1 MKTHANVNNKNRN
14 ELIKMGELISKKIIL
29 PKDLQITSRQI
40 NYWKER
46 DIIPFFVKE
55 KKGFMDITEALW
67 LLIINELSNIGID
80 TKRLKK
86 LSNDIWIKPFNE
98 KYADSVFKK
107 TLAEEKLTKSDKKII
122 EYYLGDEPIMETV
135 FRREI
140 NPYTDAIK
148 SCLESNRNII
158 SLIYCPKTNESHFN
172 HNNIGLTSDLNNLYL
187 GETLISIPLMPL
199 LSKLVGI
206 EIDRSKFDL
215 NYLSSIENHIRR
227 ILFFDRP
234 KLMELVIEENGNN
247 RIYKIT
253 EEHKKAEELAKFFLT
268 NKLPLSSKIMI
279 EPRAQNNYK
288 ITIKT

>member
-1 MKTHANVNNKNRN
+1 MYRD
-14 ELIKMGELISKKIIL
+14 ELIKRGEFISKKIFL
-29 PKDLQITSRQI
+29 PKNLEITSRQI

-98 KYADSVFKK
+98 KYADSVLKK
-107 TLAEEKLTKSDKKII
+107 NLAEGELTKSDKEMI
-122 EYYLGDEPIMETV
+122 ENLLSDEPIMETV

-148 SCLESNRNII
+148 SCLKSKRNII
-158 SLIYCPKTNESHFN
+158 SLIYCPKTSESYFN
-172 HNNIGLTSDLNNLYL
+172 LNNIGLISDLNNLYF
-187 GETLISIPLMPL
+187 GETLITIPLMPHL
-199 LSKLVGI
+199 YKLVGI
-206 EIDRSKFDL
+206 EIDRSEFDL
-215 NYLSSIENHIRR
+215 HYLSSIENHIRR

-234 KLMELVIEENGNN
+234 KLMEIVIEENGDNK
-247 RIYKIT
+247 IYKIT